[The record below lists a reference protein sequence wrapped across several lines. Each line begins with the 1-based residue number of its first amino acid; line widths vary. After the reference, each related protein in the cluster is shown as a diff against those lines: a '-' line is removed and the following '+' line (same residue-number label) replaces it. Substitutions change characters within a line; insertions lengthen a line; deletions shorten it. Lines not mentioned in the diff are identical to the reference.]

1 MKYST
6 VQKTILI
13 DYLKKNKEKA
23 MTADEI
29 YRGIDGKIGKS
40 TVYRLLAALSEE
52 GSINKYSNEHGKGV
66 LYQYA
71 SEKKCDSHLH
81 LKCMRCD
88 KFYHMDEEKS
98 ERILKSIIDDSDF
111 SVSGSSTVLF
121 GVCSDCRK
129 NN

>member
-1 MKYST
+1 MKYSA
-6 VQKTILI
+6 VQKTVLI
-13 DYLKKNKEKA
+13 DFLKNNKDKA

-29 YRGIDGKIGKS
+29 YRGIGGKIGKS

-52 GSINKYSNEHGKGV
+52 GLINKFANENGKGV

-71 SEKKCDSHLH
+71 SENKCDTHLH

-88 KFYHMDEEKS
+88 KFYHMDEKKS
-98 ERILKSIIDDSDF
+98 EKILQSIIDDSDF

-121 GVCSDCRK
+121 GVCADCRK